1 MRRRAMLVPRILGL
15 ICLVGFASG
24 AAVLPP
30 DEGCRHFPSSPVPP
44 PPSPPFDFRRP
55 PLSIIVPAC
64 SRKVVERLGFRKEF
78 NFNSEIKSLVFYL
91 PHTAKESPIV
101 LLFPVA
107 VGSGMTSS
115 IVLLFRYGEFC
126 SITDFTRGMSFSN
139 LVHFVCSRWNSLSV
153 DNLSL
158 SYSVPEIGVFSIN
171 DDEDV
176 KGLFII
182 VEQWSIQR
190 IEIVVK
196 QVHASIGT
204 SDTSY
209 SSMVG
214 SSSVLPVAAIEAA
227 VNPPCNT
234 LRSIAPRK
242 TLLSSH
248 WINLITDVGQ
258 VFRGGRSEFRIC
270 LAKFAYE
277 LGFGFDFIK
286 NDTKRV
292 TAVCKLRQ
300 EKNCLWRI
308 HATVQPSTEYCIIR
322 TYEKH
327 HTCESA
333 FSAVKKVKM
342 CVKLVAD
349 LIVED
354 IRNKPLLCAN
364 DVIHDAKKNYGIDID
379 YNTAWRAMES
389 SRSFVFGDDGISYS
403 YLKVYFEEAGRCNPD
418 SVFHLEV
425 DEKHNSFD
433 RCFFSFGACLSG
445 FKFCRPI
452 LFLDGTFLKGRCKG
466 ILLSAMAKDAR
477 NGLYPVA
484 FAVVREEND
493 SNWNYF
499 MEHLKCCIS
508 SDRVLTFVSDRQHG
522 ILEAVKNIFPNCY
535 HAFCLLHLENNLRYK
550 LSGMSSSYRDVLVSQ
565 LIACAYAPTKEIFHE
580 KLQKFKIDG
589 SWKVVDFLSDL
600 PFKNWAN
607 AYFEG
612 HRYGEMYS
620 NAVESWNGTIKKF
633 RHLPITHMI
642 DSIKGYMMDKIC
654 ERSAEASGWTT
665 MLCPKMEMILSSFVE
680 DGRTWTIRKSNQF
693 VFEVHSDSHEIVDL
707 FARTCTCRDW
717 QLKGFPCCH
726 VAVVLKN
733 IPVGERYGYIDPLF
747 YACNFRSTYS
757 FSIYPFMVDFTK
769 VEQPPVGPPVCQTRR
784 GRPKKNRIPSRG
796 ENIKKKIKC
805 GRCKEI
811 GHHNKKT
818 CNKAI

>member
-1 MRRRAMLVPRILGL
+1 MYEV
-15 ICLVGFASG
+15 
-24 AAVLPP
+24 
-30 DEGCRHFPSSPVPP
+30 
-44 PPSPPFDFRRP
+44 
-55 PLSIIVPAC
+55 
-64 SRKVVERLGFRKEF
+64 
-78 NFNSEIKSLVFYL
+78 LVFELLCNKFLRGGLCVRRSKEVILVCSTSIAALNYL
-91 PHTAKESPIV
+91 SKSNRLDDAKNMMDEDDSKC
-101 LLFPVA
+101 LKM
-107 VGSGMTSS
+107 SSS
-115 IVLLFRYGEFC
+115 IVLLFRYGAFC
-126 SITDFTRGMSFSN
+126 SITDFTTGMSFSN

-196 QVHASIGT
+196 QVHASLGT

-234 LRSIAPRK
+234 LCSIAPIK

-270 LAKFAYE
+270 LAKFAYG
-277 LGFGFDFIK
+277 LGFGFEFIK

-292 TAVCKLRQ
+292 TAVCKLKQ

-308 HATVQPSTEYCIIR
+308 HATIQPSTEYCIIR

-379 YNTAWRAMES
+379 YNTAWRAIES

-403 YLKVYFEEAGRCNPD
+403 YLKVYFEEVGHCNPD

-425 DEKHNSFD
+425 DEKHNSFN

-452 LFLDGTFLKGRCKG
+452 RFLDGTFLKSRYKG

-612 HRYGEMYS
+612 HRYGELYS
-620 NAVESWNGTIKKF
+620 NAVESWNERAYVGIGSLK
-633 RHLPITHMI
+633 
-642 DSIKGYMMDKIC
+642 DS
-654 ERSAEASGWTT
+654 
-665 MLCPKMEMILSSFVE
+665 L
-680 DGRTWTIRKSNQF
+680 
-693 VFEVHSDSHEIVDL
+693 IVMWL
-707 FARTCTCRDW
+707 WFSR
-717 QLKGFPCCH
+717 
-726 VAVVLKN
+726 
-733 IPVGERYGYIDPLF
+733 ISPLVKD
-747 YACNFRSTYS
+747 
-757 FSIYPFMVDFTK
+757 M

-784 GRPKKNRIPSRG
+784 GRPKKNRIPSHG

>member
-1 MRRRAMLVPRILGL
+1 M
-15 ICLVGFASG
+15 
-24 AAVLPP
+24 
-30 DEGCRHFPSSPVPP
+30 
-44 PPSPPFDFRRP
+44 
-55 PLSIIVPAC
+55 
-64 SRKVVERLGFRKEF
+64 
-78 NFNSEIKSLVFYL
+78 
-91 PHTAKESPIV
+91 
-101 LLFPVA
+101 
-107 VGSGMTSS
+107 
-115 IVLLFRYGEFC
+115 
-126 SITDFTRGMSFSN
+126 
-139 LVHFVCSRWNSLSV
+139 
-153 DNLSL
+153 SL

-171 DDEDV
+171 DDDDEDV

-196 QVHASIGT
+196 QVHAYLST

-209 SSMVG
+209 NSMVG

-234 LRSIAPRK
+234 LRAIAPRK

-308 HATVQPSTEYCIIR
+308 HATIQPSTEYCIIR

-333 FSAVKKVKM
+333 FSAVKK
-342 CVKLVAD
+342 
-349 LIVED
+349 
-354 IRNKPLLCAN
+354 
-364 DVIHDAKKNYGIDID
+364 NYGIDIS

-403 YLKVYFEEAGRCNPD
+403 YLKAYFEEAGRCNPD

-425 DEKHNSFD
+425 DGKHNSFN

-452 LFLDGTFLKGRCKG
+452 LFLDGTFLKGRYKG

-484 FAVVREEND
+484 FAVVHEEND

-522 ILEAVKNIFPNCY
+522 ILEAVRNIFPNCY
-535 HAFCLLHLENNLRYK
+535 NAFCLLHLENNLRYK
-550 LSGMSSSYRDVLVSQ
+550 LSGISSSYRDVLVNQ

-612 HRYGEMYS
+612 HRYGELYS

-633 RHLPITHMI
+633 RHLPITHLV
-642 DSIKGYMMDKIC
+642 DSIRGYMMDKIC
-654 ERSAEASGWTT
+654 KRSAKARGWTT
-665 MLCPKMEMILSSFVE
+665 MLCPKMEKILRTFVE

-693 VFEVHSDSHEIVDL
+693 VFEVHSDSHEIVDF
-707 FARTCTCRDW
+707 FARMCTCRDW

-726 VAVVLKN
+726 VVVVLKN

-747 YACNFRSTYS
+747 YASNFRSTYS

-769 VEQPPVGPPVCQTRR
+769 VEQPAIGLDFRSTYSFSIYPFMVDFTKVEQPAIGPPVCQTRR
-784 GRPKKNRIPSRG
+784 GRPKKKRIPSRG

-805 GRCKEI
+805 GRCNEI